1 MANSTLY
8 KQAVDNLEFLKLNEM
23 TEHLDETI
31 EYVNS
36 NHLSFIEGIIKLTN
50 YQRDK
55 KQKNLEQSMVKTA
68 GFPHL
73 KEVKDFDFSFQPSIN
88 EEQIRNFLTMRFVD
102 KHENIV
108 FIGPSGVGK
117 THLSISIG
125 IAAAKNRY
133 TTHFVKCS
141 ALMEQLRRARLENR
155 LEAKLKTLA
164 RYKVLIID
172 EIGYLP
178 INKEDAQ
185 MFFQLIDRRYEN
197 KSTLFT
203 TNISFN
209 NWDEVFKDPI
219 LANAILDRILHHA
232 HVVQINGKS
241 YRMKDY
247 YDDDE

>member
-1 MANSTLY
+1 MSNNTLY
-8 KQAVDNLEFLKLNEM
+8 QQAVDNLEFLKLNDMIEY
-23 TEHLDETI
+23 LDDTV
-31 EYVNS
+31 EYVNA
-36 NHLSFIEGIIKLTN
+36 NHLSFIEGIVRLTN
-50 YQRDK
+50 YQRDR
-55 KQKNLEQSMVKTA
+55 KQKNMEQSMVRTA

-73 KEVKDFDFSFQPSIN
+73 KEIKDFDFSFQPSIN
-88 EEQIRNFLTMRFVD
+88 EEQIRNFLTMRFVE

-108 FIGPSGVGK
+108 FIGPSGTGK
-117 THLSISIG
+117 THLSTSIG

-141 ALMEQLRRARLENR
+141 TLMEQLRRARLENL
-155 LEAKLKTLA
+155 LEAKLMTLVRCKA
-164 RYKVLIID
+164 LIID

-178 INKEDAQ
+178 IDKEDAQ
-185 MFFQLIDRRYEN
+185 MFFQLIDRRYEC
-197 KSTLFT
+197 KSTIFT
-203 TNISFN
+203 TNITFN

-247 YDDDE
+247 YDDE